1 MKKQVLSILALATL
15 TAASVSCK
23 DASKTEHANNTEVA
37 AAVASTTSNI
47 YTANVAASSLK
58 WKGFKPTGSHSG
70 TINLKSGTL
79 AFNGTSIASGS
90 FVVDMNSIVVTDIP
104 AEEEANGQLLGH
116 LKSKDFFNVAAHNTA
131 TFNITGSSAE
141 GGKTI
146 LSGNLT
152 IKGIKQNISF
162 PVNVSSSN
170 NTMTLTSDAFTID
183 RTKWDIKYKSKTVF
197 GDLGDKF
204 INDDIELQFTV
215 KASK

>member
-104 AEEEANGQLLGH
+104 AEKEANGQLLGH
-116 LKSKDFFNVAAHNTA
+116 LKSEDFFNVAAHNTA

-152 IKGIKQNISF
+152 IKGIKQNISQCQIIDTYTTPYQF
-162 PVNVSSSN
+162 CLVGGNTTTASFCDFSN
-170 NTMTLTSDAFTID
+170 QILHCKKLA
-183 RTKWDIKYKSKTVF
+183 
-197 GDLGDKF
+197 
-204 INDDIELQFTV
+204 
-215 KASK
+215 